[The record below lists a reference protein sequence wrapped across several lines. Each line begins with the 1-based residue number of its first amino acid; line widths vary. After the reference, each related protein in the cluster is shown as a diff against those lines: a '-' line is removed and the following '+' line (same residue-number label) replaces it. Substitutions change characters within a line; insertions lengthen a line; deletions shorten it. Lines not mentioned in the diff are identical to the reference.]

1 MIERRPMRDCSDK
14 HVEITMTYQ
23 PNREVFSSGAVSQ
36 NEKILRLGQQITE
49 AREYR
54 RELENAFAHYFGD
67 GHSPL
72 YWKLEKHIV
81 DLRISEME
89 SQFTALLDSFGD

>member
-1 MIERRPMRDCSDK
+1 M
-14 HVEITMTYQ
+14 TMTYQ
-23 PNREVFSSGAVSQ
+23 PNREVFSSGTISQ
-36 NEKILRLGQQITE
+36 HEKILRLRQEITGS
-49 AREYR
+49 REYR

-89 SQFTALLDSFGD
+89 SQLTALLDSCGD

>member
-1 MIERRPMRDCSDK
+1 
-14 HVEITMTYQ
+14 MTYQ
-23 PNREVFSSGAVSQ
+23 PNREAFSSGTVSQ
-36 NEKILRLGQQITE
+36 HEKIFRLRQEITGS
-49 AREYR
+49 REYR

-89 SQFTALLDSFGD
+89 SQLTALLDSCGD

>member
-1 MIERRPMRDCSDK
+1 
-14 HVEITMTYQ
+14 MTYQ

-36 NEKILRLGQQITE
+36 HEKILRLRQEIAGS
-49 AREYR
+49 REYR
-54 RELENAFAHYFGD
+54 RELESAFAHYFGD

-89 SQFTALLDSFGD
+89 SRLTALLDSCGD